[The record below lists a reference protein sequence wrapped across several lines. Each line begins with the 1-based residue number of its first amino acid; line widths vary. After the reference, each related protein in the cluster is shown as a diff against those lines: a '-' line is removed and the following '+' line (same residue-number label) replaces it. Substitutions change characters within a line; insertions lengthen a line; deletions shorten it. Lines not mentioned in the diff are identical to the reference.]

1 MSDHT
6 PGPWGYTGRSET
18 GHVDSIYI
26 YSKNPECKRQ
36 TCVGEVYMDDAE
48 PQSTEANARLIA
60 AAPEMKDLLWD
71 AWQDL
76 NALSNGDQSCDARY
90 EATKKMEK
98 IMSLLRRI
106 EGKEETE

>member
-26 YSKNPECKRQ
+26 YSKSPECKRQ

-60 AAPEMKDLLWD
+60 AAPEMVSLLEDYEEAVSEMKLDDWLSRRD
-71 AWQDL
+71 A
-76 NALSNGDQSCDARY
+76 
-90 EATKKMEK
+90 
-98 IMSLLRRI
+98 ILRRI
-106 EGKEETE
+106 KGEEQD

>member
-1 MSDHT
+1 MSRFSFT

-48 PQSTEANARLIA
+48 PQSTEANARLIT
-60 AAPEMKDLLWD
+60 AAPEMKVWIEEMREAIIEGNSDAISALLTTGR
-71 AWQDL
+71 A
-76 NALSNGDQSCDARY
+76 
-90 EATKKMEK
+90 
-98 IMSLLRRI
+98 LLRRI
-106 EGKEETE
+106 EGEDA